1 MRRETGKEVVIM
13 EKSLDNLFAKYGI
26 TCYASQRE
34 KLERYMQ
41 LVLDKNENL
50 NLTAIE
56 DTSEFIVKH
65 FLDSAILLSIGEYE
79 TAREILDMGTGG
91 GFPGVP
97 LAILSPEKDF
107 LLIDSLKKRIRAV
120 SEMTAQIGLSNVRV
134 MHGRAEELARLEE
147 FRDRFDMCVS
157 RAVAD
162 LSTLAEYCLPFVKKS
177 GHFIAYKSE
186 EVEAELSDARPAI
199 AALEGKFV
207 RTENID
213 IEGNTRTLLL
223 FTKTSVTPDRFP
235 RRAGKP
241 LKTPIK

>member
-1 MRRETGKEVVIM
+1 MRRETGKEVGIM
-13 EKSLDNLFAKYGI
+13 KMSLDNLFAKYGI
-26 TCYASQRE
+26 PCYTSQRK

-56 DTSEFIVKH
+56 DTSKFMVKH
-65 FLDSAILLSIGEYE
+65 FLDSAILLSFREYE
-79 TAREILDMGTGG
+79 MAREILDIGTGA

-97 LAILSPEKDF
+97 LAILSPEKEF
-107 LLIDSLKKRIRAV
+107 LLIDSLKKRVRAV

-177 GHFIAYKSE
+177 GHFIAYKSGG
-186 EVEAELSDARPAI
+186 VEAELSDARPAI

-213 IEGNTRTLLL
+213 IEGNTT
-223 FTKTSVTPDRFP
+223 
-235 RRAGKP
+235 
-241 LKTPIK
+241 